1 MREALSFIL
10 SLEANAI
17 KPSACDAL
25 KLDIKKEILAY
36 FEKSTTLT
44 AGMSWQESFLRQ
56 YEVNEK
62 EWRGKVNDKKFYVEL
77 VDWVAM
83 EITEEAVNRRSLLK
97 IDQITARVVVDCD
110 KLITKITNG
119 HIA

>member
-25 KLDIKKEILAY
+25 KIDIKKEILAY
-36 FEKSTTLT
+36 FQKSTKLI

-56 YEVNEK
+56 YKVNERDW
-62 EWRGKVNDKKFYVEL
+62 EGKIHDKKFYIEL
-77 VDWVAM
+77 VDWIAM
-83 EITEEAVNRRSLLK
+83 EITEEAVNRRSLLQ
-97 IDQITARVVVDCD
+97 IDQISARVVVDCD
-110 KLITKITNG
+110 KLVTKITNG